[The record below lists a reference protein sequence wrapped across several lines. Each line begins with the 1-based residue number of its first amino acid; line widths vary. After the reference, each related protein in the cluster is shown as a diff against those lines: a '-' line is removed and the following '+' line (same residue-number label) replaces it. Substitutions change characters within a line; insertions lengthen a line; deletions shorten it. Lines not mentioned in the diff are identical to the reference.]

1 MDFYPSFL
9 YNNYMER
16 DSMIRAVATDLDGT
30 LFYPKRRIRL
40 LKSKNRKFL
49 KNLLNSDKEIV
60 LVTGRNRSI
69 AEKIEKR
76 IKAKRKLSMIGCS
89 GSIVIHDGNL
99 IKESVVDKK
108 EIPHL
113 FEEFDK
119 DKNIVSV
126 VLMGNFRGMLID
138 LIHFP
143 KIFTAFALLG
153 LKMQGAYYEFSRF
166 GRKRINKMLE
176 DPNSKV
182 YKVMPLFGFS
192 ENNKKGMQKAKAFAE
207 RMRTIL
213 GDYYEF
219 FESGTA
225 VEIVAKGTN
234 KAKSLR
240 ELFEKCNIKD
250 DEVVV
255 VGDSGNDIPMLDEFP
270 HSFAMESAPDYVKSH
285 AKNKI
290 RYVYELEDYIKTTE

>member
-1 MDFYPSFL
+1 
-9 YNNYMER
+9 MEC
-16 DSMIRAVATDLDGT
+16 DSMIRAIATDLDGT
-30 LFYPKRRIRL
+30 LFYPKRKLRL

-49 KNLLNSDKEIV
+49 KKLVNSDVEIV

-76 IKAKRKLSMIGCS
+76 IKTKRKLSMVGCS
-89 GSIVIHDGNL
+89 GAFIVHDGEL
-99 IKESVVDKK
+99 IRENALDKK
-108 EIPHL
+108 EIPDL
-113 FEEFDK
+113 FKEFDK

-126 VLMGNFRGMLID
+126 VLMGNFKGMLID

-143 KIFTAFALLG
+143 SIFTPFALFG

-166 GRKRINKMLE
+166 GRKRINRMLE

-192 ENNKKGMQKAKAFAE
+192 ENNKKGMQKAKEFAE
-207 RMRTIL
+207 RMRNIL

-234 KAKSLR
+234 KAESLR
-240 ELFEKCNIKD
+240 ELFQRSNISD
-250 DEVVV
+250 DEVIV
-255 VGDSGNDIPMLDEFP
+255 VGDSGNDIPMLDAFKN
-270 HSFAMESAPDYVKSH
+270 SFAMKSAPSYVREH
-285 AKNKI
+285 ASGEIN
-290 RYVYELEDYIKTTE
+290 YVYELEDYLKTTE